1 MHFSSADYWV
11 KEYKV
16 LYRVHHLTCT
26 IHSIVQID
34 LTSTK
39 RVIVKLDGGTSR
51 TFSIDQL

>member
-1 MHFSSADYWV
+1 MHFSSADYWA